1 MWATQRTAIAHHE
14 IRSERSGGIPAQLT
28 RLRDVSKNML
38 REETTAIAQET
49 EHECH
54 IKLKLPDWSAIA

>member
-1 MWATQRTAIAHHE
+1 VWVYSESNLDLVRVQQDAAVEKSAGDRDAIW
-14 IRSERSGGIPAQLT
+14 
-28 RLRDVSKNML
+28 NML

-54 IKLKLPDWSAIA
+54 IKLKLPD